1 MNTNIHLSRTNPDHL
16 DFRKLIALLDENLS
30 ENNGEA
36 QSFFDQF
43 NKTDQIKHVVI
54 AYMEG
59 VAIGCGSIKA
69 YDSGT
74 MEVKRMFVHPE
85 FRNTGIAT
93 KILSHLE
100 QWAKEMGYERC
111 ILETGEKQK
120 EAVILYQK
128 RGYQQIS
135 NYGQYEHVADSICM
149 EKKLKDLS
157 TAV

>member
-36 QSFFDQF
+36 QSFFNQF
-43 NKTDQIKHVVI
+43 NKTDHIKHVLI

-59 VAIGCGSIKA
+59 VAIGCGSIKE

-85 FRNTGIAT
+85 FRNIGIAT
-93 KILSHLE
+93 NILFHLE
-100 QWAKEMGYERC
+100 KWAKEMGYERC
-111 ILETGEKQK
+111 ILETSDKQK

-128 RGYQQIS
+128 RGYHQIP
-135 NYGQYEHVADSICM
+135 NYAPYEGVPGSICM

>member
-1 MNTNIHLSRTNPDHL
+1 MNTSIHLSRTNPDHL

-36 QSFFDQF
+36 QSFFNQF

-59 VAIGCGSIKA
+59 VAIGCGSIKEFDA
-69 YDSGT
+69 GT

-85 FRNTGIAT
+85 FRNTGIASQ
-93 KILSHLE
+93 ILVHLE
-100 QWAKEMGYERC
+100 SWAKEIGYEKC
-111 ILETGEKQK
+111 ILETSYKQK

-128 RGYQQIS
+128 RGYQQIP
-135 NYGQYEHVADSICM
+135 NYAQYKDVPDSICM
-149 EKKLKDLS
+149 EKNLKDLS
-157 TAV
+157 AAV